1 MSYIGHSYKIPS
13 WVSLDSKAG
22 NVVLKLSQFKLQN
35 GMTLRA
41 TKLDPTNDD
50 LEFAV
55 YLPDNQ

>member
-1 MSYIGHSYKIPS
+1 
-13 WVSLDSKAG
+13 
-22 NVVLKLSQFKLQN
+22 N